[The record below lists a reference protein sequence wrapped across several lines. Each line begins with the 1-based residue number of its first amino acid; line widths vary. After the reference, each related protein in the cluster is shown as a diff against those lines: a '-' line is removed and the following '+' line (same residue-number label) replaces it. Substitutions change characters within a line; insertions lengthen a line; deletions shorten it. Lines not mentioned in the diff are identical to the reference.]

1 MLTNN
6 IWQTMGVRKMNK
18 LYTLFEASLLLH
30 VSESTLYR
38 WIHHKKIEYV
48 KLGSRVMFSEKSLQE
63 FIKNNTIVP
72 E

>member
-1 MLTNN
+1 MNS
-6 IWQTMGVRKMNK
+6 IWQAMGVHKMNK
-18 LYTLFEASLLLH
+18 LYTIFEASLLLH

-38 WIHHKKIEYV
+38 WIHHKKIEFI
-48 KLGSRVMFSEKSLQE
+48 KLGSRVMFSEESLQE

>member
-1 MLTNN
+1 MNS
-6 IWQTMGVRKMNK
+6 IWQAMGVHKMNK
-18 LYTLFEASLLLH
+18 LCTIFEASLLLH

-38 WIHHKKIEYV
+38 WVHQKKIEYI
-48 KLGSRVMFSEKSLQE
+48 KLGSRVMFSEESLKE